1 MDAPRE
7 NYNIINFILQELN
20 NEFHNINNVLNEEFN
35 VNINRDINTNAP
47 CRASKEFI
55 DSLQEIEITEEGKTC
70 YICLEDFEIGEKCV
84 ELPCKDHKHLFH
96 NEKENCDGIKKWLEK
111 SNTCPVCR
119 SEFPLETTTV
129 RETAENEETE
139 ERGDLPENIVN
150 RNNIFRNIITLPNII
165 NHNPDEMYTINRTRD
180 SNIIHILN
188 NNIRILSPQ
197 EIIEMEEQRQLEAA
211 IQASLEEQ

>member
-1 MDAPRE
+1 MDARRE

-20 NEFHNINNVLNEEFN
+20 NEFHNINNVLNEELN
-35 VNINRDINTNAP
+35 VNINRDINTNVP
-47 CRASKEFI
+47 CRASEEFI

-70 YICLEDFEIGEKCV
+70 YICLEDFEIGEKCI

-96 NEKENCDGIKKWLEK
+96 NEKETCDGIKKWLEK

-119 SEFPLETTTV
+119 SEFPQGTRTFP
-129 RETAENEETE
+129 ETAETAG
-139 ERGDLPENIVN
+139 RGDLPENLIN
-150 RNNIFRNIITLPNII
+150 RDNNFHNIITSPNII
-165 NHNPDEMYTINRTRD
+165 NHNPDEMYTINRTRN
-180 SNIIHILN
+180 SNIIRILN